1 MDFCLPSPS
10 VSPYLSILELS
21 PPVVSSSHHS
31 ALVGSVVKII
41 RRDTADSI
49 VKVSIMLSSR
59 DNKERLQLI
68 ALFKFQ
74 LCCLVRVTQMGH
86 FFSSWLPYLCYIFDS
101 SSWKVK
107 VFWLADLRSNNDSS
121 RLSTMYTNWTLNT
134 ER

>member
-49 VKVSIMLSSR
+49 VNVSIMLSNR
-59 DNKERLQLI
+59 DNKER
-68 ALFKFQ
+68 
-74 LCCLVRVTQMGH
+74 
-86 FFSSWLPYLCYIFDS
+86 Y
-101 SSWKVK
+101 
-107 VFWLADLRSNNDSS
+107 
-121 RLSTMYTNWTLNT
+121 NW
-134 ER
+134 EHC